1 MEVEYQPRK
10 KIIIHEIMKHNSDE
24 LLESQ
29 ALGVQIGSIAPP
41 LFWVDGILLRF
52 TGVAQT
58 ETTVKEIMKGNVHWD
73 HVSFALMPEYKR
85 QVILQNS
92 ITIPIIDVNNN
103 KNFKEIAKFLKQVE
117 LE

>member
-10 KIIIHEIMKHNSDE
+10 KIIIHEIMECTSDE
-24 LLESQ
+24 LIASQ
-29 ALGVQIGSIAPP
+29 ALGVQLGSLAPP

-52 TGVAQT
+52 SVVAQT
-58 ETTVKEIMKGNVHWD
+58 ETIVNEMMKGNLHWD

-85 QVILQNS
+85 EVMLQNS
-92 ITIPIIDVNNN
+92 ITIPIIDVNKN
-103 KNFKEIAKFLKQVE
+103 KNFKEIARFLKQVK